1 MGDAEA
7 LRRYPSSRGST
18 EGPLDVLIVSQSV
31 DYGVAI
37 YVRQLTEA
45 ALAAGHA
52 VTVVSPGSARGPL
65 KGWVERAGA
74 RHRALDMAR
83 SPSVRDPLDVLTLRR
98 LARGRDVVH
107 LHSSKAAALGRVAA
121 SSIGRRG
128 RPVVVMTPH
137 YWSWLVGGRWSGLY
151 RWIERRLARRCDA
164 IVAVSE
170 REAVDGRVVL
180 GAGAPICLLPNGV
193 DRTRFSPDGPRAD
206 RAHDAELIVCVG
218 RLSEQKGQDV
228 AIRAL
233 SMLAD
238 RTARLRFVGGESS
251 HGEQVRLE
259 RMAASLGVKERIE
272 WRGPVDDT
280 APEYRA
286 ADLVIAPSRWEGM
299 SLALLEAMSSGAA
312 IVATDVNG
320 AEAVGDAA
328 VIVPPGDP
336 KALAE
341 AIDALLR
348 DPVRRQELG
357 QAVRARS
364 RSFDLTTTMRGNL
377 QLWSDLVRRRRGWHP
392 PAHRPR
398 STVGTPASDT
408 IRADADGGS

>member
-1 MGDAEA
+1 
-7 LRRYPSSRGST
+7 
-18 EGPLDVLIVSQSV
+18 VSQSV

-45 ALAAGHA
+45 AVAAGHA
-52 VTVVSPGSARGPL
+52 VTVISPGSTRGPL
-65 KGWVERAGA
+65 QGWVERAGA

-83 SPSVRDPLDVLTLRR
+83 SPSFRDPLDVLTLRR

-121 SSIGRRG
+121 LSIGRG
-128 RPVVVMTPH
+128 NRPVVVMTPH

-151 RWIERRLARRCDA
+151 RWIERTLARRCDA

-170 REAVDGRVVL
+170 REAVEGRVVL
-180 GAGAPICLLPNGV
+180 GADAPVFLLQNGV

-206 RAHDAELIVCVG
+206 RDADAKLIVCVG

-228 AIRAL
+228 AVRAFA
-233 SMLAD
+233 MLAD

-251 HGEQVRLE
+251 HGEQTRLE
-259 RMAASLGVKERIE
+259 QMATSLGVMDRIE
-272 WRGPVDDT
+272 WPGPVDDT

-286 ADLVIAPSRWEGM
+286 ADVVIAPSRWEGM

-312 IVATDVNG
+312 IVATDVSG

-336 KALAE
+336 KALAS
-341 AIDALLR
+341 AIDSLLR
-348 DPVRRQELG
+348 DPVRRRDLG
-357 QAVRARS
+357 HAVRELS
-364 RSFDLTTTMRGNL
+364 RSFDLASTMRGNL
-377 QLWSDLVRRRRGWHP
+377 QLWSDLVWRKRGWHP
-392 PAHRPR
+392 PTDRPR
-398 STVGTPASDT
+398 SMV
-408 IRADADGGS
+408 RAPGPDDLLADGDGGA

>member
-1 MGDAEA
+1 MGEGEDRGDRA
-7 LRRYPSSRGST
+7 RRSSA

-37 YVRQLTEA
+37 YVRQLTQTA
-45 ALAAGHA
+45 VAAGHA

-65 KGWVERAGA
+65 QAWVEAAGA

-83 SPSVRDPLDVLTLRR
+83 SPSIRDPFDVLTLRG

-107 LHSSKAAALGRVAA
+107 LHSSKASALGRVAA
-121 SSIGRRG
+121 RSIGRRD

-151 RWIERRLARRCDA
+151 RWIERALAGWCDA

-170 REAVDGRVVL
+170 REATEGRIVL
-180 GAGAPICLLPNGV
+180 GADAPVLLLPNGV
-193 DRTRFSPDGPRAD
+193 DRARFSPDGPRAE
-206 RAHDAELIVCVG
+206 RVGGSQLIVCVG

-228 AIRAL
+228 AVRAL
-233 SMLAD
+233 ALVAD

-251 HGEQVRLE
+251 HGERIRLE
-259 RMAASLGVKERIE
+259 RIATSLGVMDRIE

-286 ADLVIAPSRWEGM
+286 ADIVIAPSRWEGM

-312 IVATDVNG
+312 IVATDVSG
-320 AEAVGDAA
+320 AEAAGDAA
-328 VIVPPGDP
+328 VIVPPEDP
-336 KALAE
+336 TALA
-341 AIDALLR
+341 AGIDSLLR
-348 DPVRRQELG
+348 DPARRRELG
-357 QAVRARS
+357 RAARARS
-364 RSFDLTTTMRGNL
+364 ASFDLASTMGGNL
-377 QLWSDLVRRRRGWHP
+377 QLWSDLVRRSTHP
-392 PAHRPR
+392 SPSPGRPR
-398 STVGTPASDT
+398 SMARMPATDDLF
-408 IRADADGGS
+408 AGEDGGA

>member
-1 MGDAEA
+1 MGEGGDRA
-7 LRRYPSSRGST
+7 RRSSAV
-18 EGPLDVLIVSQSV
+18 GPLDVLIVSQSV

-37 YVRQLTEA
+37 YVRQLTHTA
-45 ALAAGHA
+45 VAAGHA

-65 KGWVERAGA
+65 QAWVEAAGA

-83 SPSVRDPLDVLTLRR
+83 SPSIRDPLDVLTLRR

-180 GAGAPICLLPNGV
+180 GAGAPICVLPNGV
-193 DRTRFSPDGPRAD
+193 DRTRFAPDGPRAD
-206 RAHDAELIVCVG
+206 RDHDAELIVCVG

-286 ADLVIAPSRWEGM
+286 ADVVIAPSRWEGM

-312 IVATDVNG
+312 IVATDVSG
-320 AEAVGDAA
+320 AEAAGGAA
-328 VIVPPGDP
+328 VIVPPEDP
-336 KALAE
+336 TALA
-341 AIDALLR
+341 AGIDSLLR
-348 DPVRRQELG
+348 DPARRRELG
-357 QAVRARS
+357 RAARARS
-364 RSFDLTTTMRGNL
+364 ASFDLATTMRGNL
-377 QLWSDLVRRRRGWHP
+377 QLWSDLVRRSTHLSPSPG
-392 PAHRPR
+392 RPR
-398 STVGTPASDT
+398 SMARTPATDDL
-408 IRADADGGS
+408 IAGEDGGA